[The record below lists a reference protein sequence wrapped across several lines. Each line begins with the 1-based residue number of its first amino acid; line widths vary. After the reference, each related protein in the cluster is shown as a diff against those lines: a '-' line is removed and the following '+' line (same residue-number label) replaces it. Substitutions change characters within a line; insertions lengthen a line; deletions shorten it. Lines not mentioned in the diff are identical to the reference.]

1 MQRKGRAAQ
10 PSGGGS
16 VPSVSEA
23 GGGPGS
29 FDASVELSGVQSPIN
44 LGLGGTKGGSVYG
57 VHGSDAT
64 AVSSLESRLRQ
75 LELQFASGGGGGD
88 DGGAAGAKSQGEPIT
103 LHQVL
108 VRICSSVPIEV
119 LRFEQ
124 KLL

>member
-16 VPSVSEA
+16 VPSGS
-23 GGGPGS
+23 GS
-29 FDASVELSGVQSPIN
+29 FDASVELSRVQSPIN

-75 LELQFASGGGGGD
+75 LELQLASGGGGG
-88 DGGAAGAKSQGEPIT
+88 GGGGGAAAGAKSQGEPIT

-108 VRICSSVPIEV
+108 VRIC
-119 LRFEQ
+119 
-124 KLL
+124 

>member
-75 LELQFASGGGGGD
+75 LELQLASGGGGG
-88 DGGAAGAKSQGEPIT
+88 GGGGGAAAGAKSQGEPIT

-108 VRICSSVPIEV
+108 VRIC
-119 LRFEQ
+119 
-124 KLL
+124 